1 MRGAHGR
8 LGWWGHMGAWWILRV
23 LPVLVLVGC
32 SPYSAAW
39 RTMDGVITARDQ
51 TAVGLATWGRAEL
64 ARCTKL
70 PQAEHAKC
78 LEPASQALTHWRDD
92 ARPAINTALNVAA
105 ASIQIAEKAGNKK
118 LDWLALVK
126 PGACALLRVVKLWGH
141 KLPAGGASVY
151 AALGTIS
158 EVYCAE

>member
-1 MRGAHGR
+1 MRLAA
-8 LGWWGHMGAWWILRV
+8 LLAL
-23 LPVLVLVGC
+23 LLCAC

-51 TAVGLATWGRAEL
+51 TAQGLADWGKVEL

-70 PQAEHAKC
+70 HDAERPKC
-78 LEPASQALTHWRDD
+78 LGPASQALTHWRDE
-92 ARPAINTALNVAA
+92 ARPAINSALNVVA

-141 KLPAGGASVY
+141 KLPAGGASIY
-151 AALGTIS
+151 AALAAFQ
-158 EVYCAE
+158 EVACAD